1 MKNSSTRFESEVGR
15 DPLLQSTLAYWSS
28 GMGPAVEPEPAGYE
42 AERLDLSGLTRLA
55 VSLIGLCLAG
65 LVLWQ
70 IGL

>member
-1 MKNSSTRFESEVGR
+1 MNNSSTRFESEVGR

-28 GMGPAVEPEPAGYE
+28 GVRPDAEPDPAGYE
-42 AERLDLSGLTRLA
+42 AARPDWSGLTRLA
-55 VSLIGLCLAG
+55 VSLIGLCLVG